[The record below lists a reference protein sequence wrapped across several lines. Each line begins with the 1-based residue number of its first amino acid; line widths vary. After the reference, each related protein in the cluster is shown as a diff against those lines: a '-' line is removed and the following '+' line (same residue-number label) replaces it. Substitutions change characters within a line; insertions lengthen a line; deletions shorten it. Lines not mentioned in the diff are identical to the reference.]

1 MTAVQPDLLRALVRE
16 VVEEVL
22 RDMLAGAL
30 GAGVGGPPPA
40 YRPAPAYDPA
50 PAYHPAQAY
59 RPAPSHDGWAA
70 APTPAQAG
78 APVRRIERGAVT
90 EAVVRDAARDGVR
103 LLLGRRAVLTP
114 LARDLSRTLGV
125 DVERRPDAEER

>member
-1 MTAVQPDLLRALVRE
+1 VTALPPGPPPDLLRSLVRE

-22 RDMLAGAL
+22 RDVLTGAL
-30 GAGVGGPPPA
+30 GAGTAPSA
-40 YRPAPAYDPA
+40 ASYRPAA
-50 PAYHPAQAY
+50 PVPVVGA
-59 RPAPSHDGWAA
+59 RS
-70 APTPAQAG
+70 

-90 EAVVRDAARDGVR
+90 ESIVRQAAEDGVR

-125 DVERRPDAEER
+125 EVERRTDPEEH

>member
-30 GAGVGGPPPA
+30 GTGGPPTA
-40 YRPAPAYDPA
+40 YRPQPAQNGWSAAPA
-50 PAYHPAQAY
+50 PAPA
-59 RPAPSHDGWAA
+59 S
-70 APTPAQAG
+70 

-90 EAVVRDAARDGVR
+90 EAVVREAARDGVR